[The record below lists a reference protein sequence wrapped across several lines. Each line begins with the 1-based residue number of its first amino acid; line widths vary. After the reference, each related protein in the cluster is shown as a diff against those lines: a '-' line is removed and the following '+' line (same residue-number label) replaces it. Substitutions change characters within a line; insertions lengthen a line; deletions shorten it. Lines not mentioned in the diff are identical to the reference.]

1 MANEYINKVS
11 LADGTTLIDL
21 TSDTVMAADV
31 RSGAT
36 FHLASGA
43 LATGTLSTS
52 GVGLGTG
59 QVTTATIGDGAVT
72 YDKLNYTAKISP
84 IKLITASVS
93 LSADDLGKTLVTN
106 SSSASIIFTVP
117 NSTTLV
123 EGYELAIL
131 NYLSTS
137 TKITFASNVKA
148 ILFGNDAPV
157 VASSFILEKYSM
169 IALKKITTDTWLLTG
184 AVKEG

>member
-59 QVTTATIGDGAVT
+59 
-72 YDKLNYTAKISP
+72 
-84 IKLITASVS
+84 
-93 LSADDLGKTLVTN
+93 
-106 SSSASIIFTVP
+106 
-117 NSTTLV
+117 
-123 EGYELAIL
+123 
-131 NYLSTS
+131 
-137 TKITFASNVKA
+137 
-148 ILFGNDAPV
+148 
-157 VASSFILEKYSM
+157 
-169 IALKKITTDTWLLTG
+169 
-184 AVKEG
+184 